1 MLRPSIGQLAAIKET
16 TGVRIEPWKYGAKAA
31 LCISADFEL
40 AWAFQYAKGDRA
52 SDAGVRTRACFD
64 RLLRAFQEAQ
74 IPVTWAVVGHLLL
87 NGCSRDHGT
96 GLAHA
101 DLPRPPPYSNRSWS
115 FETGDWY
122 QHDPCTSLSEDSA
135 WYAPDLID
143 RLLSSPGLNE
153 IGCHSFSHTDFSD
166 RNCPPELARA
176 ELEACQGLAAKI
188 GVRLKS
194 FVFPGNFE
202 GNHDVLASMGF
213 VAYRGSTNA
222 HLSYPF
228 KAGGAWNLP
237 GSLQL
242 FDPVVDYGRR
252 IPHYVEK
259 ALETGTL
266 LHLNFHPSELDSQ
279 TIERTLVPALRYLKQ
294 FEERG
299 LIWFGTMDEI
309 AGYCEARGL
318 VVAKATTGSH
328 RLTGIDIELAFDSD
342 KYSKASI
349 TLSLPWVGSIPR
361 CTINGVDSHPGKN
374 CFAKNGRLFITIDHL
389 SHAVVVDLT

>member
-1 MLRPSIGQLAAIKET
+1 MLRPSIGQLADTKET

-31 LCISADFEL
+31 ACISADFEL
-40 AWAFQYAKGDRA
+40 AWAFQYAKSDRA
-52 SDAGVRTRACFD
+52 SDAGVRTRTCFD
-64 RLLRAFQEAQ
+64 RLLRALQEAK

-87 NGCSRDHGT
+87 DDCSRDPDT

-101 DLPRPPPYSNRSWS
+101 NLPRPEPYSNRNWT
-115 FETGDWY
+115 FEAGDWY
-122 QHDPCTSLSEDSA
+122 QHDPCTSLGEDPA

-143 RLLSSPGLNE
+143 KLLLSPGLNE

-176 ELEACQGLAAKI
+176 ELRACQDLAAKL
-188 GVRLKS
+188 GVRLRS

-202 GNHDVLASMGF
+202 GNYDVLARMGF

-222 HLSYPF
+222 HLSYPV
-228 KAGGAWNLP
+228 KARGVWNLR

-242 FDPVVDYGRR
+242 FDPAVDYRRR

-259 ALETGTL
+259 ALDTGTL
-266 LHLNFHPSELDSQ
+266 LHMNFHPSEVDSQ
-279 TIERTLVPALRYLKQ
+279 TVERTLVPALRYLKG

-299 LIWFGTMDEI
+299 LIWFGSMDEI
-309 AGYCEARGL
+309 AAYCEARSL
-318 VVAKATTGSH
+318 AVVRATTGSH
-328 RLTGIDIELAFDSD
+328 GVMRIDIESTFDSD
-342 KYSKASI
+342 KYSKASL

-361 CTINGVDSHPGKN
+361 CTIDGVDSHPGKN

-389 SHAVVVDLT
+389 SHAVTLELS